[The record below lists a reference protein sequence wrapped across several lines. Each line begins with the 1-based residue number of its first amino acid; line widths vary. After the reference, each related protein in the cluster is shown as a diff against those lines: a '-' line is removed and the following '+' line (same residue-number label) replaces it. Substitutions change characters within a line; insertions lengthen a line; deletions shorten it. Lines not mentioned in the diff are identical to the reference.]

1 MREDKTMTREQTI
14 QEIRNIV
21 KHDSKYMAV
30 CINGFT
36 FNLQDFKFH
45 FGEEFIAIKYR
56 KAPFGTSICYNEITN
71 IY

>member
-1 MREDKTMTREQTI
+1 MTREQSI
-14 QEIRNIV
+14 QEIRNVV
-21 KHDSKYMAV
+21 KHDSKFREDVAV

-56 KAPFGTSICYNEITN
+56 KAPFGTSICYNEITK